1 MDLIPNVFKVDDPHA
16 ALKLSRLRRMQ
27 RVATLLL
34 CAMLV
39 LLALSAAF
47 QTTFSWLQWVQAF
60 AGAATVGAI
69 ADWFAVV
76 ALFHHPLGLPF
87 PHTAIVPANKDRIGA
102 SLGHF
107 VEHNFL
113 TAENVIRKLEQRN
126 LAKAAAEWIADRS
139 NSEHLA
145 ERACALIPAL
155 LNALGD
161 EDVRRFVDRTLAP
174 QLRKLDVANIAGNIL
189 TVLTAQGRHQA
200 VLDRALHALEGW
212 LVANKDTITAKFS
225 AASKYTPGFL
235 DSYIVNKFAQG
246 IIALLHEV
254 ARDPDHEIRRQFD
267 RASAEFI
274 HKLKTSIEYR
284 EQGEVL
290 KREFLA
296 HLEREGYY
304 RIVWNDIKQRLDADL
319 ACDHSLIRTHIAE
332 ALAKL
337 GNGLRDDPNLQIRL
351 NAWLL
356 QAIEALLV
364 RHRHQVSGL
373 ITDVVKGWDAREVA
387 EKMELEIG
395 KDLQYIRISGT
406 LVGGT
411 VGLLLHAITGLL

>member
-1 MDLIPNVFKVDDPHA
+1 MEDPHA
-16 ALKLSRLRRMQ
+16 GLKYQRLRRMQ
-27 RVATLLL
+27 RLATALL

-47 QTTFSWLQWVQAF
+47 KTTYPWLQWVQAF
-60 AGAATVGAI
+60 AAAATVGAI

-87 PHTAIVPANKDRIGA
+87 PHTAIVPANKDRIGE

-126 LAKAAAEWIADRS
+126 LTKSVSEWLAGRA
-139 NSEHLA
+139 NSHGLA
-145 ERACALIPAL
+145 ERLCALIPAL
-155 LNALGD
+155 LNTLGD
-161 EDVRRFVDRTLAP
+161 KDFKRFVDRAIAP
-174 QLRKLDVANIAGNIL
+174 QLEKLDVASIAGDIL
-189 TVLTAQGRHQA
+189 TLLTAGGRHQV
-200 VLDRALHALEGW
+200 VLDRVLQKLEAW
-212 LVANKDTITAKFS
+212 LIVNQDMIKAKFGE
-225 AASKYTPGFL
+225 ASKYTPGFL
-235 DSYIVNKFAQG
+235 DSYIVNKFVAG
-246 IIALLHEV
+246 IIALLHEI
-254 ARDPDHEIRRQFD
+254 ARDSDHRIRRQFD
-267 RASAEFI
+267 QLTNEFI
-274 HKLKTSIEYR
+274 HNLKTSAVYR

-290 KREFLA
+290 KREFLE
-296 HLEREGYY
+296 HLEREDYY
-304 RIVWNDIKQRLDADL
+304 GVVWNDIKQRILADL
-319 ACDHSLIRTHIAE
+319 ADDHSVIRDYLAE
-332 ALAKL
+332 TLVRV
-337 GNGLRDDPNLQIRL
+337 GGGLRDDPAVQTKL

-356 QAIEALLV
+356 QAIELLLV

-395 KDLQYIRISGT
+395 KDLQYIRINGT

-411 VGLLLHAITGLL
+411 VGLLLHAVIGVL

>member
-1 MDLIPNVFKVDDPHA
+1 MRLHQKVFKMDDPHA
-16 ALKLSRLRRMQ
+16 ELKLAGLRRMQ
-27 RVATLLL
+27 RVATSLL

-47 QTTFSWLQWVQAF
+47 KTAYPWLQWVQAF

-87 PHTAIVPANKDRIGA
+87 PHTAIVPGNKDRIGA

-113 TAENVIRKLEQRN
+113 TVENVIRKLEPRN
-126 LAKAAAEWIADRS
+126 LAKAVAEWIADRS
-139 NSEHLA
+139 NSENLA

-161 EDVRRFVDRTLAP
+161 EDVRRFVDRTIAP
-174 QLRKLDVANIAGNIL
+174 QLKKLDVANIAGNML

-200 VLDRALHALEGW
+200 VLDRVLQALENW
-212 LVANKDTITAKFS
+212 LIANKDTITEKFG

-235 DSYIVNKFAQG
+235 DSYIVNKFAEG

-254 ARDPDHEIRRQFD
+254 ARNSDHEIRRQFD
-267 RASAEFI
+267 RASNELI
-274 HKLKTSIEYR
+274 HKLKTSIAYR

-290 KREFLA
+290 KREFLE
-296 HLEREGYY
+296 HLEREDYY
-304 RIVWNDIKQRLDADL
+304 RVVWNDIKQKLTADL
-319 ACDHSLIRTHIAE
+319 AGDHSLIRAHVAE

-337 GNGLRDDPNLQIRL
+337 GSGLRDDPNLQIRL

-364 RHRHQVSGL
+364 QHRHQVSGL
-373 ITDVVKGWDAREVA
+373 ITDVVRGWDAREVA